1 MFIRDILKLSF
12 SSLIDQRLRS
22 FLTILGIAVG
32 IASVVLLTSIGE
44 GIQKF
49 AIAEFTQFGTNLIGI
64 NPGRSTT
71 LGTSGAIINNV
82 RPLSIADEE
91 ALRRIPGVIN
101 TVSLIQGNGPV
112 EFAKRSRRTT
122 ILGVGPSATEVWQM
136 KVVKGRFL
144 PADDSRAARSFVV
157 LGSRVKEE
165 LFPDSSPDSSPLG
178 QIIRVAGERY
188 RVVGVMESKG
198 QMLGFDLDDAV
209 YIPTVRAMSLFNQ
222 QSLMEIDILYQAGL
236 QSKSVAEKAKKLL
249 KSIHGAE
256 DFTITTQE
264 EMLKVLGSVLGIL
277 TMAVGGLGAISLL
290 VGGVGIVTIMTI
302 AVNERTPEIGL
313 LRAIGA
319 DRRQILFLFISE
331 AVVLAGIGGLFG
343 LILGAGTAWLL
354 GVLVPALPTHTPWLY
369 AIYAEVMAAGI
380 GLLAGVLP
388 ARHAAGLN
396 PVDAIR
402 AE

>member
-1 MFIRDILKLSF
+1 MFIRDVVKLSF

-22 FLTILGIAVG
+22 FLTILGIGVG

-44 GIQKF
+44 GIQQF
-49 AIAEFTQFGTNLIGI
+49 TLAEFTQFGTNLIGI

-71 LGTSGAIINNV
+71 FGTSGAIINNI
-82 RPLSIADEE
+82 RPLSIADEL
-91 ALRRIPGVIN
+91 ALKRIPGVID
-101 TVSLIQGNGPV
+101 TVSVLQGNGPI

-122 ILGVGPSATEVWQM
+122 ILGVGPSASKVWQIR
-136 KVVKGRFL
+136 VVNGRFL

-157 LGSRVKEE
+157 LGSKVKIE
-165 LFPDSSPDSSPLG
+165 LFRDANPLG
-178 QIIRVAGERY
+178 QLVRVAGERY
-188 RVVGVMESKG
+188 RVIGVMESKG

-209 YIPTVRAMSLFNQ
+209 YIPTIRAMSLFNQ
-222 QSLMEIDILYQAGL
+222 QSLMEIDILYQTGM
-236 QSKSVAEKAKKLL
+236 QSKTIAERAKKLL
-249 KSIHGAE
+249 KSRHGTE

-277 TMAVGGLGAISLL
+277 TMAVGALGAISLL

-319 DRRQILFLFISE
+319 DRRQILWLFIGE
-331 AVVLAGIGGLFG
+331 AVVLAGIGGLSG
-343 LILGAGTAWLL
+343 LFLGAGIAWLL
-354 GVLVPALPTHTPWLY
+354 GAFVPALPTHTPW
-369 AIYAEVMAAGI
+369 IYAVYAEALAMGI

-396 PVDAIR
+396 PVEALR